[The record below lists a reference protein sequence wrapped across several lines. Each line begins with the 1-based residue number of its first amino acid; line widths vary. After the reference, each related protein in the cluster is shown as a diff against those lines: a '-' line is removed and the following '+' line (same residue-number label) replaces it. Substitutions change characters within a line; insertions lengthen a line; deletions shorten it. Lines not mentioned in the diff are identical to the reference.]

1 MTDTAST
8 QPVRAIDAWVNV
20 NMGELGMADYM
31 RAAAKDVFKSG
42 EDYWRNMSV
51 AETLAMMDELGVE
64 RALLMSDADAPSKH
78 VLAFP
83 EAAPERF
90 ALAAKV
96 DPRRGVA
103 ALRELASYAR
113 SEPVVL
119 ACVTPFTVGLAPSD
133 RAYFPLY
140 SACIE
145 LGLPLALTTGIP
157 GPPAPAHVQDPLHLD
172 DVCLA
177 FPELTLVMAHGAD
190 PWWDVAIRLMLKY
203 PRLHLMT
210 SAYLPKYLPASLLH
224 FMRTRGADRVIYAS
238 DHPAIPMKRCLD
250 EARKLDLPA
259 AVLERYLHGNAARV
273 FARAQ
278 PDFTISYLKC

>member
-1 MTDTAST
+1 M
-8 QPVRAIDAWVNV
+8 RAIDAWLNV
-20 NMGELGMADYM
+20 NMGELGMPAYM

-42 EDYWRNMSV
+42 DDYWRDMSV
-51 AETLAMMDELGVE
+51 SETLAMMDELGVE
-64 RALLMSDADAPSKH
+64 RAILMTDAGAPSKH

-83 EAAPERF
+83 AAAPERF
-90 ALAAKV
+90 ALAAKL

-119 ACVTPFTVGLAPSD
+119 ACVTPFTVGLPPSD
-133 RAYFPLY
+133 AVYFPLY
-140 SACIE
+140 AKCID

-157 GPPAPAHVQDPLHLD
+157 GPPAPATVQDPLALD

-203 PRLHLMT
+203 ARLHLMT
-210 SAYLPKYLPASLLH
+210 SAYLPKYLPPSLLH
-224 FMRTRGADRVIYAS
+224 FMRTRGRDRVIFAS

-250 EARKLDLPA
+250 EAMKLDLPEPA
-259 AVLERYLHGNAARV
+259 REAYLYGNAARLF
-273 FARAQ
+273 FARG
-278 PDFTISYLKC
+278 